1 MGRVVFTFVWWTCS
15 VIPLFAIY
23 GFGPAIL
30 GALHMGE
37 GMDVIGSAIITVVF
51 LIGTVV
57 AVLLVNRMSRR
68 RMIGITV
75 LSGAILTLL
84 GALICVRFAPKTRE
98 LTLVEAAKLNPDAPT
113 VGQTT
118 AKFEYSEQ

>member
-1 MGRVVFTFVWWTCS
+1 
-15 VIPLFAIY
+15 
-23 GFGPAIL
+23 
-30 GALHMGE
+30 MGE

-84 GALICVRFAPKTRE
+84 GALICVRFAPETRE

-118 AKFEYSEQ
+118 AKVEYSEQ